1 MIAKRLVAHRG
12 YPRHYPEN
20 TLLGMSKA
28 IEARAKFIE
37 TDILFSADQQPV
49 LYHDTLMTR
58 ISGVENAIHLL
69 TLDELRQN
77 PAHEPERLG
86 QAFVGEHITPLSA
99 LVGLLSEHPN
109 VTAFIELKR
118 TGLETVGIKNAYR
131 IVTEILDPVIGQC
144 VLISFSDEF
153 IQYAHEQQF
162 PRLGVVLKDWQDRQ
176 GPWITN
182 IQPEFIFCD
191 TDKVPEG
198 ATLDELQSTVV
209 VYEVEDPDQAIDWFN
224 RGADMVETF
233 DIGSMITNL
242 AHRAL

>member
-1 MIAKRLVAHRG
+1 MITDRLVAHRG

-69 TLDELRQN
+69 TLDELRQH

-86 QAFVGEHITPLSA
+86 QAFAGEHITPLSA

-118 TGLETVGIKNAYR
+118 TGLETAGIENAYR
-131 IVTEILDPVIGQC
+131 IVTGVLDPVIGQC

-153 IQYAHEQQF
+153 IQYAQEQQF

-176 GPWITN
+176 GPWITD

-191 TDKVPEG
+191 TDKVPKG

-209 VYEVEDPDQAIDWFN
+209 IYEVEDPDQAIDWFN

-233 DIGSMITNL
+233 DIGGLISNL

>member
-37 TDILFSADQQPV
+37 TDILFSADQQP
-49 LYHDTLMTR
+49 
-58 ISGVENAIHLL
+58 
-69 TLDELRQN
+69 
-77 PAHEPERLG
+77 ERLG

-118 TGLETVGIKNAYR
+118 TGLETVGIENAYR
-131 IVTEILDPVIGQC
+131 IVTEILNPVIGQC

-176 GPWITN
+176 GPWITD

-198 ATLDELQSTVV
+198 ATLDDLQSTVV